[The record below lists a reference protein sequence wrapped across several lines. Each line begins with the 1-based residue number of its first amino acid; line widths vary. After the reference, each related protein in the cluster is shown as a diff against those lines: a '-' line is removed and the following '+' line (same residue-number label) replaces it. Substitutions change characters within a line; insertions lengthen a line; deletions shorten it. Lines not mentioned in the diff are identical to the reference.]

1 MQQNKK
7 ATEKRNPFGDIRIE
21 ENEIDSDWSQNGNS
35 TKNGYN
41 QT

>member
-7 ATEKRNPFGDIRIE
+7 VPEKRNPFGDIRIE

-35 TKNGYN
+35 TKHGCN
-41 QT
+41 